1 MARAVDYELVVVFG
15 AMRATVAIVED
26 EPDLRE
32 AVVEFLC
39 ARGLHAHG
47 LHSATAFRGFL
58 SQQPVDVV
66 VLDIAMPGESGLS
79 LARWLRTQS
88 PTPAI
93 LFATASGRPTDRIF
107 GLEIGADDYIV
118 KPYDLHELLARI
130 RSILRRPPRAPV
142 APRAAAK
149 TRARI
154 VPVGAFVLDLDAR
167 QVKRGDGS
175 VISLTSAELELLEML
190 ATRPHRIVTRSQ
202 ILELSEGGFGGE
214 SARSIDVR
222 IARLRK
228 KLGADQ
234 SGHSLI
240 RTIRGEGYMFAP
252 E

>member
-1 MARAVDYELVVVFG
+1 MAAQTINRWLSFLT
-15 AMRATVAIVED
+15 MRSTVAIVED

-39 ARGLHAHG
+39 SRGLRAHG
-47 LHSATAFRGFL
+47 LPSAAAFREVL
-58 SQQPVDVV
+58 PQQPIDVV
-66 VLDIAMPGESGLS
+66 VLDIAMPGENGLS
-79 LARWLRTQS
+79 LARWLRTQN

-93 LFATASGRPTDRIF
+93 LFATASGRPADRIF

-130 RSILRRPPRAPV
+130 RSILRRPPREHV
-142 APRAAAK
+142 APRATAK
-149 TRARI
+149 SRARTI
-154 VPVGAFVLDLDAR
+154 ALGTVAFDLDAR

-175 VISLTSAELELLEML
+175 VINLTSAEVDLLEIL
-190 ATRPHRIVTRSQ
+190 VTRPHRIVTRSQ
-202 ILELSEGGFGGE
+202 ILELAPAGFGSE

-234 SGHSLI
+234 GGRSLI
-240 RTIRGEGYMFAP
+240 TTIRGEGYMFAP
-252 E
+252 D

>member
-1 MARAVDYELVVVFG
+1 
-15 AMRATVAIVED
+15 MRATVAIVED

-39 ARGLHAHG
+39 SRGLRGQG
-47 LHSATAFRGFL
+47 LPSAAAFREVL
-58 SQQPVDVV
+58 SRQPVDVV
-66 VLDIAMPGESGLS
+66 VLDIAMPGEDGLA

-88 PTPAI
+88 PATAI

-130 RSILRRPPRAPV
+130 RSILRRPPRERA

-149 TRARI
+149 SRART
-154 VPVGAFVLDLDAR
+154 VALGAVALDLDAR
-167 QVKRGDGS
+167 LVKRGDGS

-190 ATRPHRIVTRSQ
+190 ATRPHRLVTRSQ
-202 ILELSEGGFGGE
+202 ILELAQGGSGGE

-228 KLGADQ
+228 KLGTGQ
-234 SGHSLI
+234 SGRSLI